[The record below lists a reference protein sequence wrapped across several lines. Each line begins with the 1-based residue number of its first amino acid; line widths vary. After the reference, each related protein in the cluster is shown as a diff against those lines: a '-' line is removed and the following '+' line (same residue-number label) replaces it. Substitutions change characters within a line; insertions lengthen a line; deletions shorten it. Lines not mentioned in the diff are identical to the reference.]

1 MHFNIKHLLLTLCCL
16 AGIGVLLTGCNDG
29 FMDRFPET
37 SITEKAFFSSPAD
50 LETYT
55 NGMYGYLGA
64 SYSDTPSDN
73 TLYPEDTD
81 MYKKMRGETR
91 TDNVG
96 VWGWG
101 DIRSV
106 NFMLARTHQVVGN
119 REEINHY
126 IGLARMF
133 RALLYYSKVKS
144 YSDVPWY
151 GRDLETTDTEL
162 LYKPQD
168 PRTLVVDSI
177 MADLDFAVTHMK
189 NAKSTTRIYR
199 NVALSIQ
206 ARIALHEGTFRKY
219 HPELELNDGDKFLK
233 IAAEACRKI
242 IDTNTY
248 SLSTVKESGLPAYQ
262 SLFCVT
268 DLTQNPEM
276 VLVADYDKA
285 MGRLHNAQAQFDYN
299 TGLSRDLMED
309 YLVMENGQAKPFH
322 QVTGYAT
329 KTVLEIFDNRDPRL
343 EQTFMKPGVLDV
355 GTINVHRAKLNLG
368 GYPQIKYCPLTFDQI
383 KWGESYTDL
392 PIIRYAEVLL
402 MYAEAKAEL
411 GILTQEDVDQSI
423 NLIRQ
428 RVEMP
433 NASLADW
440 LANIDPVQAKRYSN
454 VQSSQKGAVLEI
466 RRERRIELACEGF
479 RYGDLMR
486 WACGELFEDA
496 PVGAYIPGMGY
507 YDITGD
513 GVPDVAIVEKKAD
526 VDKIPAEDK
535 EKYKLTVYALEGNTI
550 GLTEGTKG
558 YIYLVAQQGKYTFVS
573 PKYYYYPIGKKDI
586 QLNEFLYQNP
596 FWVE

>member
-1 MHFNIKHLLLTLCCL
+1 MRLNIKHLWLISCCL
-16 AGIGVLLTGCNDG
+16 ASIGGVITGCNDG

-37 SITEKAFFSSPAD
+37 SITEKAFFSSPED

-64 SYSDTPSDN
+64 SFSDTPSDN

-81 MYKKMRGETR
+81 IYKMMRGEMRPDNSGAWSWKNIR
-91 TDNVG
+91 T
-96 VWGWG
+96 
-101 DIRSV
+101 V
-106 NFMLARTHQVVGN
+106 NFMLARTHQVVGD
-119 REEINHY
+119 RESINHY
-126 IGLARMF
+126 VGLARMF
-133 RALLYYSKVKS
+133 RALLYYSKVKD

-151 GRDLETTDTEL
+151 GRDLQTTDTEL

-189 NAKSTTRIYR
+189 DTKSTTRIYR
-199 NVALSIQ
+199 NAALAIQ

-219 HPELELNDGDKFLK
+219 HPELELTDGDKFLK
-233 IAAEACRKI
+233 IAAEACWKI
-242 IDTNTY
+242 MDTQTY
-248 SLSTVKESGLPAYQ
+248 SLSTVKESGLPVYQ
-262 SLFCVT
+262 SLFCTT

-285 MGRLHNAQAQFDYN
+285 MGRLHYAHNQFDYN
-299 TGLSRDLMED
+299 TGLSNDLMED
-309 YLVMENGQAKPFH
+309 YLVVENEQTKPFH

-355 GTINVHRAKLNLG
+355 GTTNAHRTKLNLG
-368 GYPQIKYCPLTFDQI
+368 GYAQIKFRPLTIDQMD
-383 KWGESYTDL
+383 WGKSYTDL

-411 GILTQEDVDQSI
+411 GTLTQEDVNLSI

-433 NASLADW
+433 EVSLADW
-440 LANIDPVQAKRYSN
+440 LANLDPVQAERYPN
-454 VQSSQKGAVLEI
+454 VQSSQKGAVLEV

-479 RYGDLMR
+479 RQGDLMR
-486 WACGELFEDA
+486 WGCGKMFEAA

-513 GVPDVAIVEKKAD
+513 GTPDVAIVEKKAD

-558 YIYLVAQQGKYTFVS
+558 YIYLLAQRGKYTFIS
-573 PKYYYYPIGKKDI
+573 PKYYYYPIDDEDMTI
-586 QLNEFLYQNP
+586 NENLYQNP
-596 FWVE
+596 FWK